1 MNGVHDM
8 GGMHG
13 LGPIR
18 REQDE
23 PVFHEQ
29 WEARA
34 HAMHSAM
41 GAWRRWD
48 TDSFRFQVESMHALE
63 YLRMSYYE
71 RRFAALTKLVILS
84 GLVSAK
90 ELEEGHPAVG
100 TAKQSP
106 ALDTAGVER
115 MFSVNGG
122 MNRPAPAP
130 ALYRAGD
137 AVRTRNINPVHH
149 TRLPR
154 YARGKTGVIERL
166 HGAWVFP
173 DTNAQGLGREA
184 QHLYT
189 VRFTARELW
198 GETANPRDTVRV
210 DLWDDYLE
218 AA

>member
-18 REQDE
+18 REQDG

-34 HAMHSAM
+34 HALHTAM

-48 TDSFRFQVESMHALE
+48 TDSFRFKVESILALE

-71 RRFAALTKLVILS
+71 RRFTALIELMIEA

-90 ELEEGHPAVG
+90 ELEEGHAAG
-100 TAKQSP
+100 ETSKQSP
-106 ALDTAGVER
+106 ALTTAGVGR
-115 MFSVNGG
+115 MFSVNRGVS
-122 MNRPAPAP
+122 RPAPAP
-130 ALYRAGD
+130 ARFRAGN
-137 AVRTRNINPVHH
+137 AVRTRNINPIHH

-154 YARGKTGVIERL
+154 YARGKNGVIERL

-173 DTNAQGLGREA
+173 DTNAQGLGKDA

-198 GETANPRDTVRV
+198 GETANPRDTVCV
-210 DLWDDYLE
+210 DLWGDYLE